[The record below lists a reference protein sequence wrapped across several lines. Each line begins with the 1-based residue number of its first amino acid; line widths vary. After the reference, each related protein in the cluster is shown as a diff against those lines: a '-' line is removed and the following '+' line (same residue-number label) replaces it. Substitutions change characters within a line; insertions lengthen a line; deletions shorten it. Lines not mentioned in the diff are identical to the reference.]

1 MVRNAR
7 LILSLLLLLAGTALL
22 VAAHADD
29 NDAEPGTAQVW
40 VMQLDGAI
48 GPAIADWFIRTLND
62 ANEQEADLLVV
73 ELDTPGGLDKSMRD
87 MIRELLDSNVPVA
100 IYVSPRGAR
109 AASAGTYM
117 IYASHVAAM
126 APATNLGSATPIQM
140 GGGGGGGDDDEGGT
154 PFGLAQAGASAINIP
169 FLEEFEEE
177 EEEENANGNGN
188 DNGERDE
195 EALDEEVEDALP
207 GDPGDLTA
215 QEKKVINDAVAYIR
229 GLAELRG
236 RNADWAEEAVRE
248 AVNVSSSEA
257 LEKNI
262 IDIRASNLEDLL
274 EQANGLEVEVRDGVK
289 RILELD
295 DYEITRVEQDWR
307 TQFLTVITDPSV
319 AYILMLIGIYGL
331 ILEFYN
337 PGMGVPGVVG
347 AICLLV
353 GLYALQMLPI
363 SYVGLGLILLG
374 IGLMVTEAVSPTFGI
389 LGLGG
394 AVAFILGSVMLMDTD
409 VPGYEIAFPLIAAL
423 AVSTVI
429 IMVFVLRFALQA
441 RKATIVSGQ
450 EGMEGSTAKALK
462 DFENGQGSVHVL
474 GEMWQA
480 ESEDPIRKGDTVK
493 VVKVDGLKLKVKAED
508 QHHD

>member
-1 MVRNAR
+1 MARNIR
-7 LILSLLLLLAGTALL
+7 FILSLVMLLAGALL
-22 VAAHADD
+22 LMAAHAEDD
-29 NDAEPGTAQVW
+29 ETESAPAQVW

-48 GPAIADWFIRTLND
+48 GPAIADWFMRVLSD
-62 ANEQEADLLVV
+62 ANAQEADLLVV

-109 AASAGTYM
+109 AASAGTYL

-140 GGGGGGGDDDEGGT
+140 GGGGGGDDDDGGGT
-154 PFGLAQAGASAINIP
+154 PFGLAGLSSSAIHLP
-169 FLEEFEEE
+169 FDLEEE
-177 EEEENANGNGN
+177 EEEEEVR
-188 DNGERDE
+188 DNGEREEETLEEQVE
-195 EALDEEVEDALP
+195 EALPDD
-207 GDPGDLTA
+207 DDLTA

-236 RNADWAEEAVRE
+236 RNADWAERAVRE

-262 IDIRASNLEDLL
+262 IDIRASNIEDLL
-274 EQANGLEVEVRDGVK
+274 EQANGREVEVREGVK
-289 RILELD
+289 RVLKLD
-295 DYEITRVEQDWR
+295 DYEITRVEPDWR

-347 AICLLV
+347 AICLLL

-374 IGLMVTEAVSPTFGI
+374 IGLMVVEAVSPTFGI

-394 AVAFILGSVMLMDTD
+394 AVAFILGSIMLMDTN
-409 VPGYEIAFPLIAAL
+409 VPGYEIAMPLIAAL

-429 IMVFVLRFALQA
+429 IMVFVLRFALKA
-441 RKATIVSGQ
+441 RKATIVSGS

-462 DFENGQGSVHVL
+462 DFENGSGTVHVL

-480 ESEDPIRKGDTVK
+480 ESDDAISKGDRVRI
-493 VVKVDGLKLKVKAED
+493 VEVDGLKLKVKAED